1 MSKKKFDINRY
12 KTRPGQQRGNPEMW
26 AKMGQALLGKSA
38 VEEVTD
44 LKLLNLESLPDA
56 GTLKKAYRKAMM
68 TSHPDRGGDH
78 DLAAKVTV
86 AYYRLQ
92 ATLPIPKVVT
102 ATAATVD
109 LASCS
114 SDIPDNFE
122 TGYVGEIKKDGSRYA
137 LYLGLDPYGK
147 GHIST
152 LLSKH
157 ESKIEKGRFVDKTMH
172 LSHITTLELAGLKGT
187 VLDGEVFLKSH
198 TLTQSILS
206 SAPAEAALRQAEH
219 GQLIFFALDVLHH
232 RGQDVRHLPYVQ
244 RRALLEKIV
253 LEVGHPA
260 CQVIPKREKN
270 LQAFFDEEVAAGG
283 EGIVLK
289 SLTGAYGEGWY
300 KLKKSY
306 DVSVIVTGFKPGK
319 KGFAGMV
326 GSLTLSVYKD
336 GKLIEVGFASGFDVA
351 FRQELTKNFEAYRG
365 RVLDVFVQELTSG
378 GRFRHATYHRF
389 RDDVKAET
397 CTLEKVILDL
407 KKDVKSMRVK
417 QSTTPP

>member
-1 MSKKKFDINRY
+1 MKKKFDINRY
-12 KTRPGQQRGNPEMW
+12 KTRPGGQRGNPDMW
-26 AKMGQALLGKSA
+26 AKMGQTLLGKSA
-38 VEEVTD
+38 GEEVTD
-44 LKLLNLESLPDA
+44 LKLLNLDSLPDA
-56 GTLKKAYRKAMM
+56 EGLKKAYRKAMM

-86 AYYRLQ
+86 AYNRLQ
-92 ATLPIPKVVT
+92 ATLPMPKVT

-114 SDIPDNFE
+114 TDTPENFE

-157 ESKIEKGRFVDKTMH
+157 ESKIEKGRFVDKTSH

-187 VLDGEVFLKSH
+187 ILDGEVFLKSF

-206 SAPAEAALRQAEH
+206 SAPEEAALRQAEH
-219 GQLIFFALDVLHH
+219 GQLIFFALDVLQHK
-232 RGQDVRHLPYVQ
+232 GQDVRQLPYVQ

-289 SLTGAYGEGWY
+289 SLAGAYGEGWY

-306 DVSVIVTGFKPGK
+306 DVSVVVTGFKPGK

-336 GKLIEVGFASGFDVA
+336 GKLVEIGFASGFDVA
-351 FRQELTKNFEAYRG
+351 FRQELTNNFEAYRG

-389 RDDVKAET
+389 RDDVKPED
-397 CTLEKVILDL
+397 CTLEKVLRDL
-407 KKDVKSMRVK
+407 KQDVKATRK
-417 QSTTPP
+417 K